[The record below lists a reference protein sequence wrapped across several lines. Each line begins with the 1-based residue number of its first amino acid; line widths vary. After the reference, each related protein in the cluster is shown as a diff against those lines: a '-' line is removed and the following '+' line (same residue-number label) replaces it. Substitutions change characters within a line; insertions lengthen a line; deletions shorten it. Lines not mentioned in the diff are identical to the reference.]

1 VDLKGAVS
9 GLHGSCPTITF
20 AVSDRTVVADPNT
33 EFKKDGCEAVKNGV
47 TVQVRG
53 TTQADGTVIA
63 SRIDIEKSKKDEG
76 E

>member
-1 VDLKGAVS
+1 
-9 GLHGSCPTITF
+9 LHGSCPNITF
-20 AVSDRTVVADPNT
+20 AVSGRTIVTDRDT

-53 TTQADGTVIA
+53 TTQADGTVSA